1 MILPIRNTPELIQ
14 GRLEL
19 QRHIDSL
26 FSYSQHSLR
35 VIESNS
41 NKQVKKPEAE
51 QAKSNHLRIVKN
63 GKPRVKA
70 STEYNAFSY
79 IQDDTIIKKMNDK
92 PNQNHRDFMKFLEN
106 DIGSDHQFSIE
117 RDTLY
122 FLIRQDDVIYTNI
135 VKSVNA
141 DGTVET
147 FLTDKQEQDI
157 ADIHFEE
164 LVELFKVTLENKV
177 KGVNEIYSFDE
188 MSDEAK
194 KYLSMLFSSKSVKH
208 DTLLSMCK
216 TNNSTIEINKIKI
229 V

>member
-1 MILPIRNTPELIQ
+1 MILPIRTNPELIQ
-14 GRLEL
+14 DKVEL

-41 NKQVKKPEAE
+41 NKQGQKPVTE
-51 QAKSNHLRIVKN
+51 QAKSNHLRIVTN
-63 GKPRVKA
+63 GKPIVKP

-79 IQDDTIIKKMNDK
+79 IKDDTIIKKMNDK
-92 PNQNHRDFMKFLEN
+92 PEQNHSDFMKFLEN

-141 DGTVET
+141 DGTIET
-147 FLTDKQEQDI
+147 YLSDKQEQDI

-194 KYLSMLFSSKSVKH
+194 KYLSMLFSSKSVQPN
-208 DTLLSMCK
+208 TLISMCQ
-216 TNNSTIEINKIKI
+216 TNKGTIEVNNIKI